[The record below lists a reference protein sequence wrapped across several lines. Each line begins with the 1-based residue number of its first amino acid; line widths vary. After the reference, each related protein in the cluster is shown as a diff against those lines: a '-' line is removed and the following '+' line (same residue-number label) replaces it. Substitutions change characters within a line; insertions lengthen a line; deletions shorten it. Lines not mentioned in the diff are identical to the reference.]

1 MLVQP
6 IKDSQRIIL
15 YDGIC
20 NLCNGTMSFLTRI
33 DTKNKLLMI
42 PLQSDEG
49 KHFLNKFSL
58 SDKELSSVVFVC
70 GNTMFMKSS
79 AVLHILK
86 ELKNGWSLAYVL
98 ILIPRPVRDFF
109 YGLVAKYRYKLFG
122 TSDTCSVINQKL

>member
-6 IKDSQRIIL
+6 IEDSQRIIL

-70 GNTMFMKSS
+70 GDTMFMKS
-79 AVLHILK
+79 
-86 ELKNGWSLAYVL
+86 
-98 ILIPRPVRDFF
+98 
-109 YGLVAKYRYKLFG
+109 
-122 TSDTCSVINQKL
+122 